1 MYDWTYFHG
10 HQLLDTQKNTW
21 ATYSCCKVVSLAM
34 LGDKVPVNPDEL
46 KVLQTHNEK
55 LSK

>member
-10 HQLLDTQKNTW
+10 HQMLDTQKNTW

-46 KVLQTHNEK
+46 KVLQTHNDK